1 MTCQKHDRSGRVH
14 PRARQRAPKARS
26 ARARRRLQGAAAL
39 EFALVLPL
47 LVVLLLGVIDFG
59 HLFFVVNTM
68 TNAARE
74 GARRGAVDPNAATVT
89 TTAQNAA
96 RQYLTAAGLGSGCR
110 LDCPSVTPTFAN
122 GTVGVTVTVPGQFQ
136 NISGFTYA
144 LPGFQSPFTKLKGLS
159 ATSQMRWEL
168 Q

>member
-1 MTCQKHDRSGRVH
+1 MASPRSSAAS
-14 PRARQRAPKARS
+14 RAHSGGLTRA
-26 ARARRRLQGAAAL
+26 ARARLSRRGAAAL
-39 EFALVLPL
+39 EFAILLPML
-47 LVVLLLGVIDFG
+47 TVMLLGMIDFG

-74 GARRGAVDPNAATVT
+74 GARRGAVDPNAATVA

-96 RQYLTAAGLGSGCR
+96 MQYLTAAGLGTGCR
-110 LDCPSVTPTFAN
+110 LDCPKVTPTFAA
-122 GTVGVTVTVPGQFQ
+122 GTVGVTIAVPGQFQ
-136 NISGFTYA
+136 NITGFTYS
-144 LPGFQSPFTKLKGLS
+144 LPGFSSPFKSLKGLS

>member
-1 MTCQKHDRSGRVH
+1 MTHTPRVS
-14 PRARQRAPKARS
+14 RVT
-26 ARARRRLQGAAAL
+26 RARRRREGAAAL

-47 LVVLLLGVIDFG
+47 FTVLLLGMIDFG

-74 GARRGAVDPNAATVT
+74 GARRGAVEPNAATVAT
-89 TTAQNAA
+89 SAQSAA
-96 RQYLTAAGLGSGCR
+96 TQYLTAAGLGTGCK
-110 LDCPSVTPTFAN
+110 LDCPTVTPSFAN
-122 GTVGVTVTVPGQFQ
+122 GTVGVTVMVPGQFQ
-136 NISGFTYA
+136 NITGFTYT
-144 LPGFQSPFTKLKGLS
+144 LPGFQNPFSQLVGMS